1 MIKTVCVPVSV
12 GELLDKVSILN
23 IKRVMI
29 SDAAKI
35 AIVKKELLELMDMA
49 KPFLALPEVEEMYD
63 RLLVVNKSLW
73 DVEDE
78 LRRLEVDK
86 KFDEEFIGKAR
97 SVYHLNDRRY
107 QIKNEINVK
116 TGSNIGEVKQYVE
129 Y

>member
-1 MIKTVCVPVSV
+1 MINDP
-12 GELLDKVSILN
+12 
-23 IKRVMI
+23 
-29 SDAAKI
+29 AKI

-49 KPFLALPEVEEMYD
+49 RPFLSLPEVEEMYD
-63 RLLVVNKSLW
+63 RLLIVNKSLW
-73 DVEDE
+73 DIEDE
-78 LRRLEVDK
+78 LRKLEADK

-107 QIKNEINVK
+107 QIKNEINLK